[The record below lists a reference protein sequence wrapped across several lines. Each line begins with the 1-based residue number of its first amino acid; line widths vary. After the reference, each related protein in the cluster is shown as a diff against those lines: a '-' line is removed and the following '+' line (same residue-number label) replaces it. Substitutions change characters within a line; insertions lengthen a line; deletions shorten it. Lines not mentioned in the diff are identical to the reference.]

1 MKILFIEW
9 ASFGNADIKDAFAR
23 EGHQVICF
31 PFSNKDARRDTEIE
45 SALTG
50 SLHETVPDA
59 VFSFNYF
66 PLVSNVCKREGLP
79 YISWIYD
86 SPYVM
91 LYSYTA
97 INPCNTIYVFDRA
110 LCREFSEAGIKTV
123 RYLPMAANTDRLD
136 RLDSFLANPAIH
148 DTDSIHAVSQA
159 SDARSSHAV
168 PQIPSCPYLYD
179 VSFVGSL
186 YTESHNFFD
195 RMENLSEYTKGY
207 LEGLMEAQMHV
218 QGCNFI
224 QESLSPIMEELYQSL
239 PMDPN
244 PDGVETRE
252 YLYAQY
258 VINRKLTGLERLRLL
273 TAVTQTH
280 TLDLFTLDPT
290 FSLPNLRNHG
300 TADYYAEMPLVFK
313 QSRINLNISLRS
325 IKSGIPLRAFDIMGS
340 GGFLLSNYQEDFL
353 ENFTPGVD
361 FDCYE
366 SEEDLLQKIDYY
378 LTHEEERIAIAK
390 NGHDKVAAAHTYR
403 HRVQEMLAG
412 L

>member
-9 ASFGNADIKDAFAR
+9 ASFGNADMKDAFTE
-23 EGHQVICF
+23 EGHEVVCF
-31 PFSNKDARRDTEIE
+31 PFSNKDARRDEEIE
-45 SALTG
+45 KALA
-50 SLHETVPDA
+50 SRLHETVPDA

-66 PLVSNVCKREGLP
+66 PLISNVCKREGLP

-97 INPCNTIYVFDRA
+97 INPCNAIHVFDRA
-110 LCREFSEAGIKTV
+110 LCREFNAAGIKTV
-123 RYLPMAANTDRLD
+123 HYLPMAANTNRLD
-136 RLDSFLANPAIH
+136 ALGSPA
-148 DTDSIHAVSQA
+148 SA
-159 SDARSSHAV
+159 
-168 PQIPSCPYLYD
+168 YD
-179 VSFVGSL
+179 ISFVGSL

-195 RMENLSEYTKGY
+195 RMENLSPYAKGY
-207 LEGLMEAQMHV
+207 LEGLMQAQMNV

-224 QESLSPIMEELYQSL
+224 QESLSPIMEELYRAL

-273 TAVTQTH
+273 TGITQKY
-280 TLDLFTLDPT
+280 TLDLFTLDPA

-300 TADYYAEMPLVFK
+300 TADYYSEMPLVFK
-313 QSRINLNISLRS
+313 KSRINLNISLRS

-361 FDCYE
+361 FEYYE
-366 SEEDLLQKIDYY
+366 SERDLLQKIEYY
-378 LTHEEERIAIAK
+378 LTHEEERLAIAK
-390 NGHDKVAAAHTYR
+390 NGHDQVAAAHTYR
-403 HRVQEMLAG
+403 DRVRELLAG
-412 L
+412 LPG

>member
-9 ASFGNADIKDAFAR
+9 TSFGNADIKDAFTK

-31 PFSNKDARRDTEIE
+31 PFSNKDARRDAQIE
-45 SALTG
+45 SSLTEK
-50 SLHETVPDA
+50 LRETVPDA

-66 PLVSNVCKREGLP
+66 PLVSNVCKREDLP

-91 LYSYTA
+91 LYSYTT
-97 INPCNTIYVFDRA
+97 INPCNTIYVFDRS
-110 LCREFSEAGIKTV
+110 LCREFNEAGIKTV

-136 RLDSFLANPAIH
+136 SMSPAVFTPAAVP
-148 DTDSIHAVSQA
+148 DTDSAHAT
-159 SDARSSHAV
+159 
-168 PQIPSCPYLYD
+168 PQTSGCPFLYD

-195 RMENLSEYTKGY
+195 RMENLSAYARGY
-207 LEGLMEAQMHV
+207 LEGLMQAQMHV

-224 QESLSPIMEELYQSL
+224 QESLSPVMEELYRSL

-258 VINRKLTGLERLRLL
+258 VVNRKLTGLERLRLL
-273 TAVTQTH
+273 TAVTKRH
-280 TLDLFTLDPT
+280 TLDLYTLDPS

-300 TADYYAEMPLVFK
+300 TADYYAQMPLVFK

-325 IKSGIPLRAFDIMGS
+325 IKSGIPLRAFDILGA

-361 FDCYE
+361 FEYYE

-378 LTHEEERIAIAK
+378 LTHEDERIAIAK

-403 HRVQEMLAG
+403 DRVREMLAD

>member
-9 ASFGNADIKDAFAR
+9 ASFGNADMKDAFTK
-23 EGHQVICF
+23 EGHEVICF
-31 PFSNKDARRDTEIE
+31 PFSNKDARRDAEIE
-45 SALTG
+45 TALA
-50 SLHETVPDA
+50 SRLRETVPDA

-66 PLVSNVCKREGLP
+66 PLISNVCRSEGLP

-110 LCREFSEAGIKTV
+110 LCREFNEAGIQTV
-123 RYLPMAANTDRLD
+123 RYLPMAANTERLD
-136 RLDSFLANPAIH
+136 ALGFPEPA
-148 DTDSIHAVSQA
+148 
-159 SDARSSHAV
+159 
-168 PQIPSCPYLYD
+168 YD
-179 VSFVGSL
+179 ISFVGSL

-195 RMENLSEYTKGY
+195 RMENLSSYAKGY
-207 LEGLMEAQMHV
+207 LEGLMNAQMHV
-218 QGCNFI
+218 QGYNFI
-224 QESLSPIMEELYQSL
+224 QESLSPIMEELYQAL

-273 TAVTQTH
+273 TAITTGH
-280 TLDLFTLDPT
+280 TLDLFTLDPAFT
-290 FSLPNLRNHG
+290 LPNLRNHG
-300 TADYYAEMPLVFK
+300 TVDYYAKMPLVFK
-313 QSRINLNISLRS
+313 KSRINLNISLRS

-361 FDCYE
+361 FEYYE
-366 SEEDLLQKIDYY
+366 SESDLLRKIDYY
-378 LTHEEERIAIAK
+378 LAHEEERHAIAK
-390 NGHDKVAAAHTYR
+390 NGHDRVASAHTYR
-403 HRVQEMLAG
+403 DRVREMLSD

>member
-9 ASFGNADIKDAFAR
+9 ASFGNADMKDAFTE
-23 EGHQVICF
+23 EGHEVVCF
-31 PFSNKDARRDTEIE
+31 PFSNKDARRDEEIE
-45 SALTG
+45 KALA
-50 SLHETVPDA
+50 SRLHETVPDA

-97 INPCNTIYVFDRA
+97 INPCNAIHVFDRA
-110 LCREFSEAGIKTV
+110 LCREFNAAGIKTV
-123 RYLPMAANTDRLD
+123 HYLPMAANTNRLD
-136 RLDSFLANPAIH
+136 ALGSPA
-148 DTDSIHAVSQA
+148 SA
-159 SDARSSHAV
+159 
-168 PQIPSCPYLYD
+168 YD
-179 VSFVGSL
+179 ISFVGSL

-195 RMENLSEYTKGY
+195 RMENLSPYAKGY
-207 LEGLMEAQMHV
+207 LEGLMQAQMNV

-224 QESLSPIMEELYQSL
+224 QESLSPIMEELYRAL

-273 TAVTQTH
+273 TGITQKY
-280 TLDLFTLDPT
+280 TLDLFTLDPA

-300 TADYYAEMPLVFK
+300 TADYYSEMPLVFK
-313 QSRINLNISLRS
+313 KSRINLNISLRS

-361 FDCYE
+361 FEYYE
-366 SEEDLLQKIDYY
+366 SERDLLQKIEYY
-378 LTHEEERIAIAK
+378 LTHEEERLAIAK
-390 NGHDKVAAAHTYR
+390 NGHDQVAATHTYR
-403 HRVQEMLAG
+403 DRVREMLAG
-412 L
+412 LPG

>member
-9 ASFGNADIKDAFAR
+9 ASFGNADMKDAFTE
-23 EGHQVICF
+23 EGHEVVCF
-31 PFSNKDARRDTEIE
+31 PFSNKDARRDEEIE
-45 SALTG
+45 KALA
-50 SLHETVPDA
+50 SRLHETVPDA

-66 PLVSNVCKREGLP
+66 PLISNVCKREGLP

-97 INPCNTIYVFDRA
+97 INPCNAIHVFDRA
-110 LCREFSEAGIKTV
+110 LCREFNAAGIKTV
-123 RYLPMAANTDRLD
+123 HYLPMAANTNRLD
-136 RLDSFLANPAIH
+136 ALGSPA
-148 DTDSIHAVSQA
+148 SA
-159 SDARSSHAV
+159 
-168 PQIPSCPYLYD
+168 YD
-179 VSFVGSL
+179 ISFVGSL

-195 RMENLSEYTKGY
+195 RMENLSPYAKGY
-207 LEGLMEAQMHV
+207 LEGLMQAQMNV

-224 QESLSPIMEELYQSL
+224 QESLSLIMEELYRAL

-273 TAVTQTH
+273 TGITQKY
-280 TLDLFTLDPT
+280 TLDLFTLDPA

-300 TADYYAEMPLVFK
+300 TADYYSEMPLVFK
-313 QSRINLNISLRS
+313 KSRINLNISLRS

-361 FDCYE
+361 FEYYE
-366 SEEDLLQKIDYY
+366 SERDLLQKIEYY
-378 LTHEEERIAIAK
+378 LTHEEERLAIAK
-390 NGHDKVAAAHTYR
+390 NGHDQVAAAHTYR
-403 HRVQEMLAG
+403 DRVREMLAG
-412 L
+412 LPG

>member
-9 ASFGNADIKDAFAR
+9 ASFGNADIKDAFTK

-31 PFSNKDARRDTEIE
+31 PFSNKDARRDVEIE
-45 SALTG
+45 SALTQKIR
-50 SLHETVPDA
+50 EAVPDA

-66 PLVSNVCKREGLP
+66 PLVSNVCKREDLP

-110 LCREFSEAGIKTV
+110 LCREFNEAGIQTV
-123 RYLPMAANTDRLD
+123 RYLPMAANTERLD
-136 RLDSFLANPAIH
+136 KIAPLPAA
-148 DTDSIHAVSQA
+148 SASVSVPDA
-159 SDARSSHAV
+159 SGVYGAPQV
-168 PQIPSCPYLYD
+168 PGCPYLYD

-195 RMENLSEYTKGY
+195 RMGNLSAYAKGY
-207 LEGLMEAQMHV
+207 LEGLMHAQMNV

-224 QESLSPIMEELYQSL
+224 QESLSPIMEELYQAL

-244 PDGVETRE
+244 PDGVETKE

-258 VINRKLTGLERLRLL
+258 VINRKITGLERLRLL
-273 TAVTQTH
+273 TAVTQRQ
-280 TLDLFTLDPT
+280 TLDLFTLDPS
-290 FSLPNLRNHG
+290 FRLPNLHNHG
-300 TADYYAEMPLVFK
+300 TADYYSEMPLVFK
-313 QSRINLNISLRS
+313 KSRINLNISLRS

-353 ENFTPGVD
+353 ENFTPEVD
-361 FDCYE
+361 FVYYE
-366 SEEDLLQKIDYY
+366 SEKDLLLKIDYY
-378 LTHEEERIAIAK
+378 LTHEAERAAIAK

-403 HRVQEMLAG
+403 DRVREMLAH

>member
-9 ASFGNADIKDAFAR
+9 ASFGNADIKDAFDK
-23 EGHQVICF
+23 EGHQVISF

-45 SALTG
+45 SALTDR
-50 SLHETVPDA
+50 LRETSPNA

-110 LCREFSEAGIKTV
+110 LCREFNEAGIKTV

-136 RLDSFLANPAIH
+136 NMFPAAFSPAAALDTGNA
-148 DTDSIHAVSQA
+148 HAAPRTSG
-159 SDARSSHAV
+159 
-168 PQIPSCPYLYD
+168 CPFLYD

-195 RMENLSEYTKGY
+195 RMETLSAYAKGY
-207 LEGLMEAQMHV
+207 LEGLMNAQMHV

-224 QESLSPIMEELYQSL
+224 QESLSPIMEELYQAL

-258 VINRKLTGLERLRLL
+258 VINRKLTGMERLRLL
-273 TAVTQTH
+273 TAVTKRH
-280 TLDLFTLDPT
+280 TLDLYTLDPA
-290 FSLPNLRNHG
+290 FSLPNLSNHG
-300 TADYYAEMPLVFK
+300 TADYYSEMPLIFK
-313 QSRINLNISLRS
+313 KSRINLNISLRS

-353 ENFTPGVD
+353 ESFIPGVD
-361 FDCYE
+361 FEYYE

-403 HRVQEMLAG
+403 DRVREMLDA

>member
-9 ASFGNADIKDAFAR
+9 ASFGNADMKDAFTE
-23 EGHQVICF
+23 EGHEVVCF
-31 PFSNKDARRDTEIE
+31 PFSNKDARRDEEIE
-45 SALTG
+45 KALA
-50 SLHETVPDA
+50 SRLHETVPDA

-66 PLVSNVCKREGLP
+66 PLISNVCKREGLP

-97 INPCNTIYVFDRA
+97 INPCNAIHVFDRA
-110 LCREFSEAGIKTV
+110 LCREFNAAGIKTV
-123 RYLPMAANTDRLD
+123 HYLPMAANTNRLD
-136 RLDSFLANPAIH
+136 ALGSPA
-148 DTDSIHAVSQA
+148 SA
-159 SDARSSHAV
+159 
-168 PQIPSCPYLYD
+168 YD
-179 VSFVGSL
+179 ISFVGSL

-195 RMENLSEYTKGY
+195 RMENLSPYAKGC
-207 LEGLMEAQMHV
+207 LEGLMQAQMNV

-224 QESLSPIMEELYQSL
+224 QESLSPIMEELYRAL

-273 TAVTQTH
+273 TGITQKY
-280 TLDLFTLDPT
+280 TLDLFTLDPA

-300 TADYYAEMPLVFK
+300 TADYYSEMPLVFK
-313 QSRINLNISLRS
+313 KSRINLNISLRS

-361 FDCYE
+361 FEYYE
-366 SEEDLLQKIDYY
+366 SERDLLQKIEYY
-378 LTHEEERIAIAK
+378 LTHEEERLAIAK
-390 NGHDKVAAAHTYR
+390 NGHDQVAAAHTYR
-403 HRVQEMLAG
+403 DRVREMLAG
-412 L
+412 LPG